1 MIKTELSLV
10 TLLLCVFGLWILGS
24 FVVSLIRSLSW
35 QKQNQRTK
43 ALQPQI
49 HQALVA
55 FLAGSDNH
63 DRLRQF
69 LEVSRADVGASL
81 VSFEGTVAGG
91 ARDRLCELALEL
103 ALVHDWC
110 EETHSRNALVRRTAF
125 ARLSFVC
132 SYEPCRR
139 LAGDLMFRALEDPD
153 DEVTLSA
160 SRGLVHSSSIE
171 VVERVFERAVSK
183 NLLVR
188 IILTEDLRRHAM
200 SLCRRAIPQ
209 ELKTGDRVRILNM
222 LHMATA
228 WERAL
233 PMPGMGALLS
243 SDDREIRLQALQLAS
258 LVADAPEIR
267 KGILDALAD
276 TDPEIVICAAGA
288 ASLQHLEAALP
299 ALARCLRVG
308 PLEVARAAAAALA
321 NIPPRGWV
329 TLQELSSSPNEVTA
343 RAAGEALAGT
353 KVAE

>member
-10 TLLLCVFGLWILGS
+10 TVLLCGFGLWIIGM
-24 FVVSLIRSLSW
+24 FAVALIRSLSW
-35 QKQNQRTK
+35 QKQNQRTR

-49 HQALVA
+49 RQALVA
-55 FLAGSDNH
+55 FLAGSDNQ
-63 DRLRQF
+63 DRLREFVQI
-69 LEVSRADVGASL
+69 SRADVGAAL

-103 ALVHDWC
+103 TLVHDWC
-110 EETHSRNALVRRTAF
+110 EETRSRNALVRRTAF

-139 LAGDLMFRALEDPD
+139 LAGDLMLRAIEDPD

-171 VVERVFERAVSK
+171 VAERVFGHAVSK

-188 IILTEDLRRHAM
+188 IVLTEDLRRHAV
-200 SLCRRAIPQ
+200 SLCQRAIPR
-209 ELKTGDRVRILNM
+209 ELKSGDRVRILNT

-243 SDDREIRLQALQLAS
+243 SDDREVRMQALQLAS
-258 LVADAPEIR
+258 LVADAPEVR
-267 KGILDALAD
+267 TGILDALAD
-276 TDPEIVICAAGA
+276 SDPEIVICAAGA
-288 ASLQHLEAALP
+288 AALQHLEAALP

-308 PLEVARAAAAALA
+308 ELEVARAAAAALA
-321 NIPPRGWV
+321 EIPPRGWV
-329 TLQELSSSPNEVTA
+329 TLRELSTSTNDVTA
-343 RAAGEALAGT
+343 RAASDALARM
-353 KVAE
+353 KVPE